1 MEVLAI
7 KKFLVPI
14 LIVFIISLMAGSY
27 FILRLDNI
35 SDFTVI
41 LITLILIAL
50 PPFGTY
56 WLLIRTRTMPKLL
69 LYLSFIIC
77 LGASYLIIPSSQK
90 GCFNKMLVWL
100 IPVLEISVLIV
111 VIYGIFKSV
120 ISYRRNKQDEEHDF
134 LDVIR
139 ISLEPKLGNGFRS
152 EERRVGKE
160 CRYE

>member
-1 MEVLAI
+1 RNVTG
-7 KKFLVPI
+7 VQ
-14 LIVFIISLMAGSY
+14 
-27 FILRLDNI
+27 
-35 SDFTVI
+35 TC
-41 LITLILIAL
+41 AL
-50 PPFGTY
+50 P
-56 WLLIRTRTMPKLL
+56 I
-69 LYLSFIIC
+69 
-77 LGASYLIIPSSQK
+77 SYLIIPSSQK